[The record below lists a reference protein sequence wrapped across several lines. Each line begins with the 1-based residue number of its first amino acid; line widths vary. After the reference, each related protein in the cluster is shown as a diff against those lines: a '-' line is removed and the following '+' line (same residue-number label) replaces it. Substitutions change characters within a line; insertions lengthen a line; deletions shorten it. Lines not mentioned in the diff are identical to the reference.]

1 MVARGEPEARSFHV
15 KRLVQADGGWTLR
28 SDNTDVAPLALDPA
42 DTVVAAVRRV
52 VCADEVDATTH
63 DT

>member
-1 MVARGEPEARSFHV
+1 MVARGEPEARPFHV

-42 DTVVAAVRRV
+42 DTVVAVVRTV
-52 VCADEVDATTH
+52 VRPDEVDGATLAT
-63 DT
+63 